1 MFKSN
6 KVNKFL
12 IVVILLFAGNSY
24 AQLREDVYDKINKN
38 MEIFGDVYKEILLNY
53 VDKINGDKFFEA
65 GINGM
70 LGTLDPYT
78 VYYSEND
85 NESLELITAG
95 KYGGIGITISIRD
108 SMIVITDIMNGY
120 EAMRKGLRR
129 GDIIKKI
136 DGVDITGLANENVR
150 KRVRGTVGSKLL
162 FTVER
167 DNEMLDFELI
177 RQEIILKDISYFG
190 FVKNPEKNIAYIKL
204 DRFGT
209 NSDREFENVLRTL
222 KSQKDVQGLIID
234 LRNNG
239 GGFLNASIDI
249 LNKLVE
255 KNNLLLTTKGN
266 KKDSETKY
274 FSKENPL
281 ISKDVPLVIITNQGT
296 ASASEIMAGAIQDL
310 DRGVIVG
317 SKSFGKGLVQNIKDL
332 EFGSHLKI
340 TIARYFTPSGRWI
353 QSKDYFLENKNGV
366 FLNHESFSNKEFK
379 TLNGRTVL
387 ANGGITP
394 DLEVK
399 TEGESEIHKALIMK
413 DMFFKYAAN
422 FVSQNPG
429 IKVFKSTDETFND
442 FKNFI
447 SGKNF
452 NYKSPSEKKLEELKK
467 SLTESK
473 LDEKLLNYLTSIEQT
488 INSEEEV
495 ELQNAKDEIKRSI
508 ENEINKMIVEEKE
521 QIEGTFDSDK
531 QLQESISLILD
542 SERYFMILGQ
552 NK

>member
-12 IVVILLFAGNSY
+12 IVVILLFAGNSF

-190 FVKNPEKNIAYIKL
+190 FLKNPEKNIAYIKL

-209 NSDREFENVLRTL
+209 NSDREFENV
-222 KSQKDVQGLIID
+222 S
-234 LRNNG
+234 
-239 GGFLNASIDI
+239 
-249 LNKLVE
+249 
-255 KNNLLLTTKGN
+255 KNF
-266 KKDSETKY
+266 E
-274 FSKENPL
+274 
-281 ISKDVPLVIITNQGT
+281 ISK
-296 ASASEIMAGAIQDL
+296 
-310 DRGVIVG
+310 RC
-317 SKSFGKGLVQNIKDL
+317 
-332 EFGSHLKI
+332 
-340 TIARYFTPSGRWI
+340 SG
-353 QSKDYFLENKNGV
+353 
-366 FLNHESFSNKEFK
+366 
-379 TLNGRTVL
+379 
-387 ANGGITP
+387 
-394 DLEVK
+394 
-399 TEGESEIHKALIMK
+399 
-413 DMFFKYAAN
+413 
-422 FVSQNPG
+422 
-429 IKVFKSTDETFND
+429 
-442 FKNFI
+442 
-447 SGKNF
+447 
-452 NYKSPSEKKLEELKK
+452 
-467 SLTESK
+467 
-473 LDEKLLNYLTSIEQT
+473 
-488 INSEEEV
+488 
-495 ELQNAKDEIKRSI
+495 
-508 ENEINKMIVEEKE
+508 
-521 QIEGTFDSDK
+521 FD
-531 QLQESISLILD
+531 
-542 SERYFMILGQ
+542 
-552 NK
+552 N